1 MARAERPPA
10 VEETPDARV
19 RRFDQA
25 MSRERQGSEDKVSVI
40 AGFIERHPRLST
52 LTAFFLGLPIA
63 AAGAVGFVWF
73 GIAFLN
79 SLDEPW
85 SILNYLNIA
94 LIVASGLVGWLGY
107 VLVATGVVL
116 VISNDDKLE

>member
-1 MARAERPPA
+1 MRAERPPA
-10 VEETPDARV
+10 VEETPPTRV
-19 RRFDQA
+19 RKFDQA
-25 MSRERQGSEDKVSVI
+25 MSRERQGSEDRVSVI
-40 AGFIERHPRLST
+40 AGFIERHPRLSAS
-52 LTAFFLGLPIA
+52 TAFFLGLPIA